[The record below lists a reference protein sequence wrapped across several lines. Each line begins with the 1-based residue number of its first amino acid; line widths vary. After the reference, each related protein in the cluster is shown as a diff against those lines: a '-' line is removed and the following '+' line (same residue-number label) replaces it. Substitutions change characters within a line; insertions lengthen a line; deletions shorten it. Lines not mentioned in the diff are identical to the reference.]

1 MILGDLEITMDT
13 MDTDLDL
20 VNQALEQEELA
31 REARIKEQKNE
42 QRWIQFKDYLVKLG
56 YLIMATIILYLNYF
70 WKELSQLNK
79 NP

>member
-1 MILGDLEITMDT
+1 

-70 WKELSQLNK
+70 WKELSQLNN